1 MSTENIHIKNLQ
13 TSQSDTEMNNLI
25 VRLWELVRNASEGIT
40 ELRSKYSELETKYR
54 SAERSLLER
63 TNYHEKSEQKL
74 NSLEKKVEDLN
85 SQLFAKDNHI
95 QILSERAA
103 EITQLKEQIAELE
116 EQLNESVHNS
126 NMLKEKAS
134 HVPKLTQELE
144 IERFTN
150 RKNELTIIELNDKI
164 KELTTLNSSFS
175 IVQKELAH
183 KNFVIKEKSEK
194 IEELK
199 ELLEINK
206 SKVINLKNIETEK
219 DDFYSKYTKLE
230 EEYNLLKHRQSE
242 DLEILNGEIEE
253 KNNIINELNDKLQ
266 QTESLLD
273 QLRNTSNAKE
283 QLIKKLGDNLAASE
297 SKLLSLQSVIETNIA
312 ELNKLKSKNSEMAR
326 LLSGLKEQQQMNEIK
341 DNQISEI
348 SHKLEETEAGISL
361 LQKERDRLKK
371 LNQAM
376 SDELDLTKATLNNKL
391 ALIENLNQE
400 IALLG
405 SDLESALTM
414 KSIDEQSNI
423 ENKAK
428 IAEYETKIEELKT
441 VISKISEQI
450 IHTNALE
457 KRVKELD
464 DKINKLSNELTV
476 KDVNLAQSREK
487 NEDLEELLKKRYE
500 QIKIL
505 ELELNGLYEK
515 TNRNKSKFADLS
527 GKIDNYIM
535 QIDEIIK

>member
-1 MSTENIHIKNLQ
+1 
-13 TSQSDTEMNNLI
+13 
-25 VRLWELVRNASEGIT
+25 
-40 ELRSKYSELETKYR
+40 
-54 SAERSLLER
+54 
-63 TNYHEKSEQKL
+63 
-74 NSLEKKVEDLN
+74 
-85 SQLFAKDNHI
+85 
-95 QILSERAA
+95 
-103 EITQLKEQIAELE
+103 
-116 EQLNESVHNS
+116 
-126 NMLKEKAS
+126 
-134 HVPKLTQELE
+134 
-144 IERFTN
+144 
-150 RKNELTIIELNDKI
+150 
-164 KELTTLNSSFS
+164 
-175 IVQKELAH
+175 
-183 KNFVIKEKSEK
+183 
-194 IEELK
+194 
-199 ELLEINK
+199 
-206 SKVINLKNIETEK
+206 
-219 DDFYSKYTKLE
+219 
-230 EEYNLLKHRQSE
+230 
-242 DLEILNGEIEE
+242 
-253 KNNIINELNDKLQ
+253 
-266 QTESLLD
+266 
-273 QLRNTSNAKE
+273 
-283 QLIKKLGDNLAASE
+283 
-297 SKLLSLQSVIETNIA
+297 
-312 ELNKLKSKNSEMAR
+312 MAR